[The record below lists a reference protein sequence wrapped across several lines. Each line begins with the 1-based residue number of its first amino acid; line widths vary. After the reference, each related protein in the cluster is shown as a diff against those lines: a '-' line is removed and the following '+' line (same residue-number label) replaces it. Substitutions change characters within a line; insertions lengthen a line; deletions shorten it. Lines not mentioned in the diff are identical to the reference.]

1 VQRQTLSDA
10 ASPLNGQVIRNLHG
24 GNRFLRGNSTSGTT
38 GGGAT
43 HTHNFSGVTDIEDGD
58 HDVQNAGGSPVS
70 VAAFAHTHS
79 FAGTTGSGSSLPPYT
94 DMSGS

>member
-1 VQRQTLSDA
+1 MSGWRCLPPTVRRVATG
-10 ASPLNGQVIRNLHG
+10 PLRKL
-24 GNRFLRGNSTSGTT
+24 
-38 GGGAT
+38 
-43 HTHNFSGVTDIEDGD
+43 TDIEDGD

-94 DMSGS
+94 DMVWIMRVK